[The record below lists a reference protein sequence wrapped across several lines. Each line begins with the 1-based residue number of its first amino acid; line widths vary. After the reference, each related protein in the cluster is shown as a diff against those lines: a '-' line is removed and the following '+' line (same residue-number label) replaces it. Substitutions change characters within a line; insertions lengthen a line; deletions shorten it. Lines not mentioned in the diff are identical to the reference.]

1 MEIRVLG
8 CSGVQLPGF
17 GTTSFMLNSKILI
30 DAGTITSVL
39 TLEEQIGIDYI
50 LVTHAHLDH
59 IRDIM
64 FLADNINSI
73 KEYPVVV
80 ITTAGIIDIMKEHL
94 FNDIIWPDFS
104 VLPSPQ
110 KPAISFQAILPGT
123 KFSLNDM
130 EITAVRVDH
139 VVETL
144 AYVVE
149 FGDGSVVFIGDTGPT
164 DEIWRVAN
172 GLDDLQA
179 VFVEVSFPD
188 NMKSI
193 ADAAGHLTPSGLKS
207 ELEKLTSGSLPIYLY
222 HLKPKYRETIEREVG
237 SIGRG
242 DIHFLNDG
250 DVIHV

>member
-1 MEIRVLG
+1 
-8 CSGVQLPGF
+8 
-17 GTTSFMLNSKILI
+17 
-30 DAGTITSVL
+30 
-39 TLEEQIGIDYI
+39 
-50 LVTHAHLDH
+50 
-59 IRDIM
+59 
-64 FLADNINSI
+64 
-73 KEYPVVV
+73 
-80 ITTAGIIDIMKEHL
+80 
-94 FNDIIWPDFS
+94 
-104 VLPSPQ
+104 
-110 KPAISFQAILPGT
+110 
-123 KFSLNDM
+123 
-130 EITAVRVDH
+130 
-139 VVETL
+139 
-144 AYVVE
+144 
-149 FGDGSVVFIGDTGPT
+149 
-164 DEIWRVAN
+164 VAN